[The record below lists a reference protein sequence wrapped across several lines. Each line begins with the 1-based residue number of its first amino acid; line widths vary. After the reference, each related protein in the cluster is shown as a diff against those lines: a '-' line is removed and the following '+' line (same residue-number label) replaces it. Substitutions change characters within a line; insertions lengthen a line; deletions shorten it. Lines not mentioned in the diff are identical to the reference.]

1 MQMKVSVT
9 STMFTNLTCKL
20 SKCVCEF
27 RTECSQSSLFR
38 MCVNLSKCLLNSTHC
53 MGIYTQT
60 QQVCSKDPIDGPK
73 DHLSMTTCSKDE
85 HGPRRMILR
94 GLIFE
99 AYLSS
104 TSKDQQYPSRLSF
117 DTDKRLSTYWP
128 SQTRRIVDLV
138 NLQTTKDIVY
148 IQTEYRQ
155 STDTSAPT
163 NSPLAVALSLSS
175 IDVDPSRTSTVL
187 GLRVLK
193 TLMSFQVFIV
203 GGSSKSSRLE
213 GRECINKLP
222 VSCRKC
228 VDKLPLNIS
237 SPLSYAREKTLSL

>member
-1 MQMKVSVT
+1 M
-9 STMFTNLTCKL
+9 
-20 SKCVCEF
+20 
-27 RTECSQSSLFR
+27 
-38 MCVNLSKCLLNSTHC
+38 
-53 MGIYTQT
+53 
-60 QQVCSKDPIDGPK
+60 
-73 DHLSMTTCSKDE
+73 
-85 HGPRRMILR
+85 
-94 GLIFE
+94 
-99 AYLSS
+99 
-104 TSKDQQYPSRLSF
+104 
-117 DTDKRLSTYWP
+117 
-128 SQTRRIVDLV
+128 VDLV

-175 IDVDPSRTSTVL
+175 IVVDSSRTSTVL

-193 TLMSFQVFIV
+193 TLMSFQVFKV

-213 GRECINKLP
+213 SRECINKLP